1 MIIAK
6 ANRRS
11 YRLTPRLD
19 KLVLEFDAT
28 IVDTDTELED
38 NVVKQIVI
46 SETLDVKYSEL
57 EDQAIALM
65 AQWEIDNT
73 VTGE

>member
-1 MIIAK
+1 MIIAT

-38 NVVKQIVI
+38 SVVKQIVI